1 MYSWT
6 GRIRLSQSYRIHAV
20 ARKLENWEMG
30 CADKTRNRKRERERD
45 REEKI
50 RRNGDTE
57 NKRLNCAFYSILK
70 LSKEPRRVDV
80 ASYPCQWR
88 ARVFRRI
95 PLPLKISRQIQFS
108 PAYQRETARFFHE
121 PGKFY
126 PRTRAAIVNIAYEA
140 RRLSRN
146 SGSGECL
153 EFRNGA
159 PATGLFDRILRLV

>member
-30 CADKTRNRKRERERD
+30 CADKMRNRKRERERD

-95 PLPLKISRQIQFS
+95 PTLSPLKFPARYNFPPLISEKRRGFS
-108 PAYQRETARFFHE
+108 TSRANSIHE
-121 PGKFY
+121 
-126 PRTRAAIVNIAYEA
+126 RV
-140 RRLSRN
+140 LQS
-146 SGSGECL
+146 
-153 EFRNGA
+153 
-159 PATGLFDRILRLV
+159 